1 MRNKH
6 KQNIAMTRLKQ
17 KPKLGENKRTQRNK
31 NLRYRIQNLK
41 TDNKEHSAWN
51 MNETQG
57 G

>member
-51 MNETQG
+51 MTETQG